1 MKVILVFVFQGH
13 SRSRVLRARKVWGT
27 FGNGFKSHTGRLPW
41 KRKTQG
47 ENFPNSIASLS
58 PTWLLILK
66 MLFEASY
73 WFRKIYTWEPS
84 LGISAIK
91 TLIGISCLV
100 FPTLS
105 TMEISSSHHTSSHLT
120 NLSFMKHMLE
130 NIALDADNMGPFYL
144 CKESHGNF

>member
-1 MKVILVFVFQGH
+1 
-13 SRSRVLRARKVWGT
+13 
-27 FGNGFKSHTGRLPW
+27 
-41 KRKTQG
+41 
-47 ENFPNSIASLS
+47 
-58 PTWLLILK
+58 

-73 WFRKIYTWEPS
+73 WFQKIYTCEPS

-91 TLIGISCLV
+91 TLIGISYLV

-105 TMEISSSHHTSSHLT
+105 TMEISSHHTSSHLT

-144 CKESHGNF
+144 GKESHGNF